1 MRFLSALSVSPS
13 GIPGYFPAWYQ
24 VYIRIMF
31 WCNYVNKPV
40 MKMEMDL
47 GTYKTMKLV
56 EDLENGYIA
65 RPNIFRDVLEIVRLG
80 AIETG
85 NLICRNLYCVL

>member
-1 MRFLSALSVSPS
+1 
-13 GIPGYFPAWYQ
+13 
-24 VYIRIMF
+24 
-31 WCNYVNKPV
+31 